1 MKCGKMFSRNVLEED
16 SDVISKHKFRCN
28 EIFIVTLDTDRMRQ
42 LLYFVKCSYFR
53 VRHFAAILCIP
64 AY

>member
-1 MKCGKMFSRNVLEED
+1 MHC
-16 SDVISKHKFRCN
+16 

-53 VRHFAAILCIP
+53 VTYFAAILCIP
-64 AY
+64 AD

>member
-1 MKCGKMFSRNVLEED
+1 MHC
-16 SDVISKHKFRCN
+16 

-53 VRHFAAILCIP
+53 EGYFAAI
-64 AY
+64 